1 MPLNPYL
8 ASTLDSA
15 SSFAERADAVNLAI
29 NAKNAA
35 AQVQNV
41 QAYVVMTDELEEL
54 FREAI
59 KACRDLACVGTID
72 AMAEAKAEV
81 VAAVDRLRSP
91 LDRAEPNERAKAIGM
106 DWWPDR

>member
-1 MPLNPYL
+1 MPLNPHL

-15 SSFAERADAVNLAI
+15 CSFAERADAANLAI
-29 NAKNAA
+29 SAKNAA

-41 QAYVVMTDELEEL
+41 QAYVVMTEELEEL

-59 KACRDLACVGTID
+59 KACRDLARVGIID
-72 AMAEAKAEV
+72 AMAKAAAEV
-81 VAAVDRLRSP
+81 VAALDRLRAP
-91 LDRAEPNERAKAIGM
+91 LDRTEPNELAKAIGM

>member
-1 MPLNPYL
+1 MPLNPHL
-8 ASTLDSA
+8 ASTLNSA
-15 SSFAERADAVNLAI
+15 CSFAERADAANLAI

-59 KACRDLACVGTID
+59 KACRDLARVGTID

-81 VAAVDRLRSP
+81 VAAVERLRAP
-91 LDRAEPNERAKAIGM
+91 LDRAEPSELAKAIGM
-106 DWWPDR
+106 DWWPVR